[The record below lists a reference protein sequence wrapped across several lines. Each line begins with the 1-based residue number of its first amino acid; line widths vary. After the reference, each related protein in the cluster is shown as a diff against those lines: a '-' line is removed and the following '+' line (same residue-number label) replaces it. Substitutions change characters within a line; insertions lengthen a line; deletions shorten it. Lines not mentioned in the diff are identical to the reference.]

1 MEEPKTDELIA
12 EKLAEING
20 LIAPY
25 QLAWVDPKTDCDLLE
40 RNARYMTKTQM
51 ETLAQNIAQDG
62 FLSQLP
68 FAIRREDGRYRIL
81 SGNHRIKGTVKANQK
96 RVLLLY
102 GDEKDYSPQRQ
113 TAVQL
118 SHNAIVGQ
126 DDLTLLKELYSEIE
140 DVVLK
145 AYTGVDEKELFAYKP
160 FEIKAISE
168 EDIAMTTVS
177 FTFSETGHANVDRV
191 LERLD
196 SLPVTSQDSV
206 FVLGDVDEFIR
217 TLTEIKK
224 RLGIKSRSVA
234 FAKMCEI
241 CNEWLMSPERGT
253 ETEEVSGETG
263 S

>member
-12 EKLAEING
+12 EKLGEVNR

-25 QLAWVDPKTDCDLLE
+25 QLAWVDPKTDCVLLE
-40 RNARYMTKTQM
+40 KNARYMTKAQM
-51 ETLAQNIAQDG
+51 ETLAQNISQDG

-68 FAIRREDGRYRIL
+68 FAVRQEDGRYRIL
-81 SGNHRIKGTVKANQK
+81 SGNHRIKGAVKANQN

-102 GDEKDYSPQRQ
+102 GDEKDYSPERQ

-126 DDLTLLKELYSEIE
+126 DDLTLLKELYSDIQ

-145 AYTGVDEKELFAYKP
+145 AYTGIDEKELFAYKP

-168 EDIAMTTVS
+168 EDIEMTAVT
-177 FTFSETGHANVDRV
+177 FTFSETAWEHIGRV

-196 SLPVTSQDSV
+196 NQKLDPDYSA
-206 FVLGDVDEFIR
+206 FVLGSVDEFIR

-224 RLGIKSRSVA
+224 RLNIKSRSVA

-241 CNEWLMSPERGT
+241 CNEWLKAPENRDENG
-253 ETEEVSGETG
+253 VNG

>member
-1 MEEPKTDELIA
+1 MEESKTDELIA

-51 ETLAQNIAQDG
+51 DTLAQNIAQDG

-81 SGNHRIKGTVKANQK
+81 SGNHRIKGAVKANQK

-102 GDEKDYSPQRQ
+102 GDEKDYSPERQ

-145 AYTGVDEKELFAYKP
+145 AYSGVDEKELFAYKP

-177 FTFSETGHANVDRV
+177 FTFSETGYANVDRV

-196 SLPVTSQDSV
+196 SLPVGSGDSV

-234 FAKMCEI
+234 FAKMCKI
-241 CNEWLMSPERGT
+241 CGEWLEAA
-253 ETEEVSGETG
+253 ENKDEIGETG